1 MTLVEKQMENNR
13 MNILL
18 ETKLHRPLVPR
29 DHVPRLELFKGL
41 EA

>member
-1 MTLVEKQMENNR
+1 MTLVEKQMEKNR

-18 ETKLHRPLVPR
+18 ETKLHRPPVPG
-29 DHVPRLELFKGL
+29 DHVPRLELFKRL